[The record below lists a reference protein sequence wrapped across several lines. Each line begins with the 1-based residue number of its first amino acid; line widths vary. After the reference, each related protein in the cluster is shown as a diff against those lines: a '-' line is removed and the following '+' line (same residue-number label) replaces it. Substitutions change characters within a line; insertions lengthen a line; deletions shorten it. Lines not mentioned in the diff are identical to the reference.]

1 MRDGAAVVVTS
12 TEEVKELVGGL
23 DAVREGDSYASQAEL
38 RITDDLDEREL
49 RVFAAL
55 PTVRGAGLDSVASK
69 AGVTVNEA
77 RSVVG
82 VLMMKGRAA
91 KDTHGWRKGG

>member
-1 MRDGAAVVVTS
+1 M
-12 TEEVKELVGGL
+12 
-23 DAVREGDSYASQAEL
+23 

-55 PTVRGAGLDSVASK
+55 PTVRGAGLESVAIK

-82 VLMMKGRAA
+82 VMMLKGRAA
-91 KDTHGWRKGG
+91 KDAHGWRKSS

>member
-1 MRDGAAVVVTS
+1 M
-12 TEEVKELVGGL
+12 
-23 DAVREGDSYASQAEL
+23 
-38 RITDDLDEREL
+38 RITDDLDEPEL

-55 PTVRGAGLDSVASK
+55 PTARGAGLDSVASK

-82 VLMMKGRAA
+82 ALMMKGRAT
-91 KDTHGWRKGG
+91 KDTHGWKTTG

>member
-1 MRDGAAVVVTS
+1 MIGS
-12 TEEVKELVGGL
+12 
-23 DAVREGDSYASQAEL
+23 
-38 RITDDLDEREL
+38 
-49 RVFAAL
+49 
-55 PTVRGAGLDSVASK
+55 PGAGLDSVASK

-91 KDTHGWRKGG
+91 KDGWKKHG

>member
-1 MRDGAAVVVTS
+1 M
-12 TEEVKELVGGL
+12 
-23 DAVREGDSYASQAEL
+23 
-38 RITDDLDEREL
+38 
-49 RVFAAL
+49 
-55 PTVRGAGLDSVASK
+55 RGAGLDSVASK

-91 KDTHGWRKGG
+91 KDTHGWKKTG

>member
-1 MRDGAAVVVTS
+1 M
-12 TEEVKELVGGL
+12 
-23 DAVREGDSYASQAEL
+23 

-55 PTVRGAGLDSVASK
+55 LTVRGAGLDSVASK

-82 VLMMKGRAA
+82 VLMMKGRA
-91 KDTHGWRKGG
+91 KRTPTGGRKVVRGARKPAE